1 MKRRER
7 AEGVLDGGVRSEDAA
22 AEEAEGVGPVRE
34 VEGFRLGNA
43 CGEHFERG
51 FRGRA
56 KHNLGEEVVHAVFEV
71 HETVLKEVSGDAP
84 GERESRRERG
94 TL

>member
-1 MKRRER
+1 MKRRES
-7 AEGVLDGGVRSEDAA
+7 AEGILDGGVRGEDAA
-22 AEEAEGVGPVRE
+22 AEEAEGVGPVWE
-34 VEGFRLGNA
+34 VEGFGLGDA

-51 FRGRA
+51 FWSRA

-71 HETVLKEVSGDAP
+71 HETVLREVSGDVP
-84 GERESRRERG
+84 GERESRGERG